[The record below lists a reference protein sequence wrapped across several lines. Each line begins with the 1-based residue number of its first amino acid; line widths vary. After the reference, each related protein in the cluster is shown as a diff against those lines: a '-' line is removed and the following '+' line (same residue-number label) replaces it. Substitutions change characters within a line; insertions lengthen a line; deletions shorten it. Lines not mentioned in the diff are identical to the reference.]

1 MRFKNHLLIVLV
13 MIFFCVVLSGCISDQ
28 NSGKGTL
35 NLTSK
40 PSGAEVYLDNQF
52 RGSTPCTIPDLNPG
66 MYNVELRLK
75 GYPIWSTDVVIFSG
89 TYQFNALLS
98 PVSQLTIQPS
108 LEISPQI
115 PQSTTLS
122 PKVTIQA
129 SKDLMI
135 IGNIN
140 SFTGTCIGSNSVLL
154 ILYGPGYYSQGVI
167 LNRPKTNS
175 VGSWSYIWNPGS
187 SIQSGSYTMVVF
199 DANNITSDRVD
210 FSVVGGGE
218 VTIAA
223 NKYSAAQGEPL
234 TFSGRCTTGAHNVN
248 LILYGPERY
257 SSGVE
262 LGSLSVMADKT
273 WSFKFTL
280 DNSMPTGYY
289 TMNVYDV
296 PKTSSGSMQFTVGFT
311 SGS

>member
-1 MRFKNHLLIVLV
+1 MRFKSHLLIVLV
-13 MIFFCVVLSGCISDQ
+13 VIFFCVVLSGCISDQ

-35 NLTSK
+35 NFTSK
-40 PSGAEVYLDNQF
+40 PPGAEVYLDNQF

-66 MYNVELRLK
+66 TYNIELRLK
-75 GYPIWSTDVVIFSG
+75 GYQSWSTDIAVSPG

-98 PVSQLTIQPS
+98 PVSQITIQPS
-108 LEISPQI
+108 QDVSPQI
-115 PQSTTLS
+115 PPSNLS
-122 PKVTIQA
+122 PKVTIRA
-129 SKDLMI
+129 SKDVMI

-140 SFTGTCIGSNSVLL
+140 SFTGTCVGSNSVLL
-154 ILYGPGYYSQGVI
+154 ILYGPGYYSQGVA
-167 LNRPKTNS
+167 LDRPKTNS
-175 VGSWSYIWNPGS
+175 VGSWNYIWNPGS
-187 SIQSGSYTMVVF
+187 SLQSGSYTMVVF

-218 VTIAA
+218 VSIVA
-223 NKYSAAQGEPL
+223 NKYSVAQGESL
-234 TFSGRCTTGAHNVN
+234 AFSGRCTTGARDVN
-248 LILYGPERY
+248 LILYGPGQY

-262 LGSLSVMADKT
+262 LGSPSVMADKT
-273 WSFKFTL
+273 WSFKYTL

-296 PKTSSGSMQFTVGFT
+296 PHTSSGSTQFTVGFT